1 VVFLELSVHH
11 GTFGPVRQFSLGEA
25 ALEVGRELLC
35 DCCAGDFHKSKL
47 HFLVPQIDGKFL
59 VSGYQFAI
67 VIIELLPEKRSSL
80 RGINFLAIS
89 RVAACSPGNI
99 LEVSAPA
106 ARQFLPSAKFSLV
119 LFAVCQA
126 AASGGSF

>member
-1 VVFLELSVHH
+1 MVFLELSVHH

-67 VIIELLPEKRSSL
+67 VIIVDPGGTGAPTVCMALSPPMRHGKGRGGGGRYVWRS
-80 RGINFLAIS
+80 RDS
-89 RVAACSPGNI
+89 RQGVA
-99 LEVSAPA
+99 
-106 ARQFLPSAKFSLV
+106 
-119 LFAVCQA
+119 
-126 AASGGSF
+126 